1 VKLLPLSLINL
12 SLLPDMGK
20 TQTLAPILPM
30 PKLLAYPLL
39 KVYFLTLLSLT
50 ARIMVSVA
58 LVNLTFNQLDMG
70 FVFTQTTSFK
80 IQHRVVYKKLV
91 AHLF

>member
-1 VKLLPLSLINL
+1 MLNLLS
-12 SLLPDMGK
+12 
-20 TQTLAPILPM
+20 
-30 PKLLAYPLL
+30 YPLL

-80 IQHRVVYKKLV
+80 TQHRVVYKKLV

>member
-1 VKLLPLSLINL
+1 
-12 SLLPDMGK
+12 
-20 TQTLAPILPM
+20 M

-39 KVYFLTLLSLT
+39 RVYFLTLLPLT

-58 LVNLTFNQLDMG
+58 LVNLTFNQLEME
-70 FVFTQTTSFK
+70 FVFAQTTSFK